1 MNRTNTTDQTSQ
13 TGRTDQTDQTGRTDQ
28 TDRTGRKGRMDE
40 LGSGGRED
48 PMGELAA
55 FILARVTDDLEVLAG
70 AGVMPVLVG
79 ERLLVE
85 CEVKRRLVGHVQNID
100 WAYEPAGDQDYMRTV
115 LELLALPWAA
125 HPAYNPDWAI

>member
-13 TGRTDQTDQTGRTDQ
+13 TVRTDQTDLADRIGQ
-28 TDRTGRKGRMDE
+28 TDPA
-40 LGSGGRED
+40 GSDGTAD
-48 PMGELAA
+48 PMDELAA

-70 AGVMPVLVG
+70 ARVVPALVG

-85 CEVKRRLVGHVQNID
+85 CEVKRRLVGHVQSID
-100 WAYEPAGDQDYMRTV
+100 WAYEPAGDQDYMRRI

-125 HPAYNPDWAI
+125 HPAYNPDWAT